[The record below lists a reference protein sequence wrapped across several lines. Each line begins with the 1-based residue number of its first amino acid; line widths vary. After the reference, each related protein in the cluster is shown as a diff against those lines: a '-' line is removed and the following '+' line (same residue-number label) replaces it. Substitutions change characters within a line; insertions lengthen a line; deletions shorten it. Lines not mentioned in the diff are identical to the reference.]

1 MTDLSLILLGAL
13 LVNNFVLAQFLG
25 LCPFMGITKSYDTAF
40 ATGLATTFVLSLAAV
55 STHIL
60 YNGILLPL
68 GLEYLRIILFIVVI
82 AGLVQLVQVYL
93 RASSPVLQQLLGVYL
108 PLITSNC
115 AVLGVSLLAIGQDL
129 SLLQTLFYAIGAATG
144 FTLVMVL
151 FGALRE
157 QLAQSDLPAA
167 FAGTPIALLSAGLM
181 SLAFMGFQG
190 IGS

>member
-1 MTDLSLILLGAL
+1 
-13 LVNNFVLAQFLG
+13 
-25 LCPFMGITKSYDTAF
+25 MGITRSVDTAF
-40 ATGLATTFVLSLAAV
+40 ATGLATAFVLALAAV
-55 STHIL
+55 TSHTIYH
-60 YNGILLPL
+60 YLLVPL
-68 GLEYLRIILFIVVI
+68 NLTYLNIIVFIIVI
-82 AGLVQLVQVYL
+82 AGLVQMIQLYL
-93 RASSPVLQQLLGVYL
+93 KATPAGAASGVVYL

-115 AVLGVSLLAIGQDL
+115 AVLGVTLLAIGQEL
-129 SLLQTLFYAIGAATG
+129 TLLATFVFAVGASAG

-167 FAGTPIALLSAGLM
+167 FAGTPITLLSAGLM

>member
-1 MTDLSLILLGAL
+1 M
-13 LVNNFVLAQFLG
+13 
-25 LCPFMGITKSYDTAF
+25 
-40 ATGLATTFVLSLAAV
+40 
-55 STHIL
+55 
-60 YNGILLPL
+60 
-68 GLEYLRIILFIVVI
+68 
-82 AGLVQLVQVYL
+82 
-93 RASSPVLQQLLGVYL
+93 
-108 PLITSNC
+108 
-115 AVLGVSLLAIGQDL
+115 
-129 SLLQTLFYAIGAATG
+129 GAAAG

>member
-1 MTDLSLILLGAL
+1 
-13 LVNNFVLAQFLG
+13 VL
-25 LCPFMGITKSYDTAF
+25 
-40 ATGLATTFVLSLAAV
+40 
-55 STHIL
+55 H
-60 YNGILLPL
+60 
-68 GLEYLRIILFIVVI
+68 
-82 AGLVQLVQVYL
+82 QV
-93 RASSPVLQQLLGVYL
+93 LGVYL

-115 AVLGVSLLAIGQDL
+115 AVLGVTLLAIGQEL
-129 SLLQTLFYAIGAATG
+129 TLLATFVFAVGASAG

-167 FAGTPIALLSAGLM
+167 FAGTPITLLSAGLM